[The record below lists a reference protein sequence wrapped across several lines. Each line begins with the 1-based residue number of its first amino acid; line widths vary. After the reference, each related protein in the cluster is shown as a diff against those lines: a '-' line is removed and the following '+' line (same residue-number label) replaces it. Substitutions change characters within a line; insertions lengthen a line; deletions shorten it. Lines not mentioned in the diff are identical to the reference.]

1 MSAHHLPAIFAAL
14 APLLGH
20 GYGYL
25 WIALLIG
32 VESIGVPVVP
42 GETILIAGA
51 VYAGAGRLNI
61 VAIGLIA
68 VAAAIAG
75 STIGYAIG
83 RIGGRVLVLRYG
95 RYVRVTSERLDKAE
109 RFIDRRGW
117 LVVMVARFVEG
128 LRQAVGLVAG
138 ITGMRWPLFLACNAV
153 GAVAWVAVWASVG
166 DLAGSHI
173 TVIYQDAT
181 RYSLYALI
189 ALAILI
195 VGLVTRYTLR
205 RRRRRRRG
213 HGQGESESEVS
224 ASAADPAARETD
236 TM

>member
-1 MSAHHLPAIFAAL
+1 VSAHHLPAIFAAL

-166 DLAGSHI
+166 DLAGSRI

-205 RRRRRRRG
+205 RRRRG

>member
-205 RRRRRRRG
+205 RRRRG
-213 HGQGESESEVS
+213 HGQDESESEVS

>member
-1 MSAHHLPAIFAAL
+1 VSAHHLPAIFAAL

>member
-1 MSAHHLPAIFAAL
+1 VSAHHLPAIFAAL

-117 LVVMVARFVEG
+117 LVVMVVRFVEG

-205 RRRRRRRG
+205 RRRRG

>member
-1 MSAHHLPAIFAAL
+1 VSAHHLPAIFAAL

-205 RRRRRRRG
+205 RRRRG

>member
-1 MSAHHLPAIFAAL
+1 VSAHHLPAIFAAL

-205 RRRRRRRG
+205 RRRRG
-213 HGQGESESEVS
+213 HGQDESESEVS

>member
-205 RRRRRRRG
+205 RRRRG

>member
-1 MSAHHLPAIFAAL
+1 VVTAA
-14 APLLGH
+14 
-20 GYGYL
+20 
-25 WIALLIG
+25 
-32 VESIGVPVVP
+32 
-42 GETILIAGA
+42 
-51 VYAGAGRLNI
+51 
-61 VAIGLIA
+61 
-68 VAAAIAG
+68 
-75 STIGYAIG
+75 
-83 RIGGRVLVLRYG
+83 
-95 RYVRVTSERLDKAE
+95 
-109 RFIDRRGW
+109 RFI
-117 LVVMVARFVEG
+117 EG